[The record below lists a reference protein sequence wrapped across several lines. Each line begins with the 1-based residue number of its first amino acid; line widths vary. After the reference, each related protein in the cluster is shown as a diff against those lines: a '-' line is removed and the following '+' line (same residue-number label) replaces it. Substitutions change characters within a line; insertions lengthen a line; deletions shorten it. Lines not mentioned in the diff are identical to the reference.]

1 MNILVTGGAGY
12 IGSHTC
18 VQLLDAGYDVVVV
31 DNLCNSSE
39 EALKRVEK
47 ITGKTIKF
55 YEIDM
60 VDKDALRTVFE
71 ENKFDAAIH
80 FAGLK
85 AVGESV
91 AKPLL
96 YFHNNLFSTINL
108 CELMSEYGC
117 KKLVFSSSATVYGK
131 PKSVPICEDF
141 ELSCTNPYGRT
152 KLMIEEILRDLAV
165 ADPDWDIA
173 LLRYF
178 NPVGAHESGLIG
190 EDPQGIPNN
199 LMPYISQVAVGKR
212 DYVHVFGSDYDTPD
226 GTGVR
231 DYIHVIDLADGHL
244 CALKKISEKTG
255 VVTYNLGTG
264 VGYSV
269 LDMIRAFSKACG
281 KDLPYELEARRPG
294 DIDACYADPK
304 KAREEIGFVA
314 KKNLED
320 MCADTWRWQ
329 QQNPNGYNA

>member
-39 EALKRVEK
+39 ESLKRVEK
-47 ITGKTIKF
+47 ITGKAIKF

-60 VDKDALRTVFE
+60 VDKEALRTVFK

-91 AKPLL
+91 SMPLA
-96 YFHNNLFSTINL
+96 YYHNNLYSTINL
-108 CELMSEYGC
+108 CELMSEYDC

-178 NPVGAHESGLIG
+178 NPVGAHKSGLIG

-212 DYVHVFGSDYDTPD
+212 DYVHVFGSDYDTHD

-231 DYIHVIDLADGHL
+231 DYIHVVDLADGHL
-244 CALKKISEKTG
+244 CALKKIAGKSG
-255 VVTYNLGTG
+255 IVTYNLGTG

-269 LDMIRAFSKACG
+269 LDMIKAFSKACG

-314 KKNLED
+314 QKTLED
-320 MCADTWRWQ
+320 MCADTWKWQ
-329 QQNPNGYNA
+329 QQNPNGYKA